1 MANALNKSTK
11 RYLTSV
17 NTPDYPA
24 ADWIINPD
32 MSAVD
37 GFESKYWVITGDVI
51 TLMDLSE
58 RNAVDAAELSAKRDS
73 IAGALDYQQDVMV
86 EFFKLMIAELNR
98 KSDKTNA
105 ILAAAANANNLAT
118 FKTDM
123 GLIANE
129 PTRTMAQLKTALR
142 AALDN

>member
-11 RYLTSV
+11 QYLTSV

-51 TLMDLSE
+51 TLMDLSA
-58 RNAVDAAELSAKRDS
+58 RNAVDAAELSAKRDA

-142 AALDN
+142 SALDN